1 MSAIKFIPEKDVILI
16 PIMKKINNNDNN
28 NTNMNN
34 INNNNNHTIMIVG
47 IATAITISIAIAVF
61 SIIRKNTKSKNEL
74 IRFSELRAR

>member
-1 MSAIKFIPEKDVILI
+1 MSAIKFIPEKDVILV
-16 PIMKKINNNDNN
+16 PIMKKNNINNDNN

-47 IATAITISIAIAVF
+47 IATAITITIAIAVF

-74 IRFSELRAR
+74 IRFS